1 MKILKPQNIDD
12 LDNEYLK
19 NISDGE
25 KAVYCNFEN
34 ENSDGSEENETAIEP
49 DRSDDEVRDE
59 LTGQHRLF

>member
-25 KAVYCNFEN
+25 KAVYLILKTKIP
-34 ENSDGSEENETAIEP
+34 TALICLRQNLKTA
-49 DRSDDEVRDE
+49 DFAM
-59 LTGQHRLF
+59 L